1 MAFIPHWK
9 GLSDSRVK
17 GANITK
23 MMYTKTN
30 IDFFLCFNFRWA
42 FFSVA
47 KLCFAADPIHSSTL
61 LCFCAVTRVCCNK
74 LGWGAAGIRLQ

>member
-23 MMYTKTN
+23 MIYTKTN
-30 IDFFLCFNFRWA
+30 IDFFVLILGGHSFQWPNYVLLLTPFTPVHY
-42 FFSVA
+42 FVFV
-47 KLCFAADPIHSSTL
+47 LLLVFAAK
-61 LCFCAVTRVCCNK
+61 K
-74 LGWGAAGIRLQ
+74 LGWGLQAFVYSR